1 MTKKMMLIMASDDES
16 RIALVED
23 QLLQEMLIEHQSRE
37 QIKGNI
43 YKARVVQIQTSV
55 QAAFVDYGAKRHGF
69 LPLSEVCP
77 QLVDP
82 NSKEAKT
89 GRLKVGQQVL
99 VQVTREEVDNK
110 GAAMTMHISLPGR
123 FMVLMPY
130 GNKGG
135 VSKKIEDK
143 EERDRLKG
151 FLSGLENEEHAAIIR
166 TAGTGRDLSE
176 LKKDYTAIK
185 KHWEDIYD
193 RFCETK
199 SVGLLQEEEDVVTR
213 SLRDYYTEDIE
224 EIWVDNPMVFQ
235 KTLEFLK
242 MAAPRKQKILKLYVG
257 DRSLFSHYN
266 IEKQVE
272 QLTSREVRLKSGG
285 SIVID
290 QTEALVSIDVNSG
303 RSNQESNVDDT
314 ALRTNLEAAEEVARQ
329 LRLRNLGGL
338 VVVDF
343 IDMEKDKSRRMVEDK
358 ITDAMARDKAQH
370 KILPI
375 SQFGLLE
382 ISRQRM
388 SVRISN
394 VVESTCPFCKGKGKV
409 PSLLAAT
416 NLILRH
422 IRELAAKGNV
432 ERVTGELPLSI
443 TNHLLNERRK
453 EIIDL
458 EHEFGIEIHISAN
471 PMLHMFEENLI
482 KAVTDGPPKKRAE
495 DHPRRDE
502 AERSRSRSPRPR
514 WAEEEKD
521 EAKAEA
527 EVEAPVEAQER
538 EEGEESGET
547 GDRSGRNRNRGRG
560 RGRGRGRDRERG
572 GFGQER
578 VEGSRAESFGDADEA
593 EEYRPKSSGR
603 AEQMELLDLAP
614 IDSPLYKGAIF
625 NHLNSYTEEQ
635 LDRIFLDFQLR
646 LKGKA
651 KNKKPFVVPERYL
664 WRSVGNPLTED
675 TPFEELVAEEVTPL
689 APKPAKL
696 ALAEVVSEIEAEEE
710 DTEEQETPEADATAV
725 GERPKRK
732 RNRGSRG
739 RKKRPEELLKTPVIG
754 DVPEE
759 EEEEVNGNLLP
770 PKEEEPLDDDDM
782 EGPSP
787 GNELEP
793 PVEKSAPRGRG
804 RAPRPRRPTGL
815 LGETPAPPRPPRS
828 RKPAVPGVV
837 GEAVAKRPPR
847 ARRAPAKPKVAVEE

>member
-110 GAAMTMHISLPGR
+110 GAAMTMQISLPGR

-193 RFCETK
+193 RFCEAK
-199 SVGLLQEEEDVVTR
+199 SAGLLQEEEDVVTR

-358 ITDAMARDKAQH
+358 ITESMARDKAQH

-422 IRELAAKGNV
+422 IRELAARGNV
-432 ERVTGELPLSI
+432 ERVTGELPLGI

-458 EHEFGIEIHISAN
+458 EHEFGIEVHISAN
-471 PMLHMFEENLI
+471 PMLHMFEENMI

-495 DHPRRDE
+495 DHPRRE
-502 AERSRSRSPRPR
+502 ESERSRSRSPRPR

-521 EAKAEA
+521 EAKAE
-527 EVEAPVEAQER
+527 VNTPVEASQK
-538 EEGEESGET
+538 EEGEESGDAA
-547 GDRSGRNRNRGRG
+547 DRGRNRNRGRG

-572 GFGQER
+572 GFGQEQI
-578 VEGSRAESFGDADEA
+578 EGSRSESFADTEET
-593 EEYRPKSSGR
+593 EEYRPKSHGR
-603 AEQMELLDLAP
+603 AEPMELLDLAP
-614 IDSPLYKGAIF
+614 LDSPLYKGAIF
-625 NHLNSYTEEQ
+625 NQLNSYTEEQ
-635 LDRIFLDFQLR
+635 LDRFFLDFQLR

-651 KNKKPFVVPERYL
+651 KDKKPFVVPERYL
-664 WRSVGNPLTED
+664 WRSVGKPLTED
-675 TPFEELVAEEVTPL
+675 PPFEELVAEEVVVSV
-689 APKPAKL
+689 PKPAKV
-696 ALAEVVSEIEAEEE
+696 AAVKEEEIAVEEEIEEGQEPSEEG
-710 DTEEQETPEADATAV
+710 TASE

-739 RKKRPEELLKTPVIG
+739 RKKRPEELLKAPVIG
-754 DVPEE
+754 DAPEE

-770 PKEEEPLDDDDM
+770 PKEEEPIDDEDQ

-793 PVEKSAPRGRG
+793 PVQKAAPRGRS
-804 RAPRPRRPTGL
+804 RTPRPRRATGL

-828 RKPAVPGVV
+828 RKPAAPGVA
-837 GEAVAKRPPR
+837 GETAVKRPARP
-847 ARRAPAKPKVAVEE
+847 RRAPAKPKVAVE